1 MKQKFEESLPDYE
14 EYKNTSCI
22 IISPKENQRKTP
34 KKQNIKKEN
43 YFNEP
48 EVKQKGTVLNNTI
61 YEPNIIKN
69 LRALYMQYSR
79 EFTRISYSILE
90 QKYKEINK
98 NIYNFCVTPF
108 NNNNGIMGCLILN
121 TDQNRPEFFSQLSDY
136 IKKTAEEKKEPF
148 YMENIISY
156 LYPQN
161 FNSLEKVFSQL
172 NIGDDTIIEKKSHQ
186 KTRIVVINDIQS
198 INSVAFNIFIARMFE
213 YNRRHLPEFNYI
225 LIFDVAYDPKILYD
239 KFNVSFLSKI
249 QFFTITNTPSN
260 FLYHE
265 ILYNFIYK
273 KNRGFYIPKSNSIKI
288 VLDSIK
294 LHQISIES
302 FKHYFKIIL
311 FQFFFMHQWNDDEYL
326 LYMEELNEKKIS
338 KEIKREEYNNI
349 NNNNINKE
357 QIKDKKNQK
366 KKIIE
371 NDSKE
376 NMIDNKRREILE
388 KKLIEI
394 YASTP
399 ELKELTKKYK
409 LLPPNINNEVEK
421 LLNNYKEKMNNW
433 KAFKLFYELFE
444 SIIKEYLSNSNN
456 KNNEDSI
463 YYFLYKFFQY
473 DSSSDFDKIIKQRA
487 LAIKEI
493 IEKLEDQMEVLKNY
507 FYPKFINTVK
517 EVEPLLSD
525 EDKPLLKESEKELD
539 NFIKGFDNINVE
551 KVSMISDV
559 FNRWVVKLLRLN
571 CFRKINEAEDEQIKE
586 NCTRKY
592 FNVYHKYLEYKY
604 IIEPPLMRSFLEDL
618 FQYAITTSKNKS
630 SFEIIENNFEFKNIL
645 KAYFKCLM
653 NLDSTFKLNHFFYDF
668 LIEFKIT
675 SIDDKN
681 KDLVEKYKKVFLVLS
696 YWFNL
701 VGVFQKKK
709 GRKQGFIKNYYSI
722 VNYFEDN
729 KYKNIGYPNHK

>member
-1 MKQKFEESLPDYE
+1 
-14 EYKNTSCI
+14 
-22 IISPKENQRKTP
+22 
-34 KKQNIKKEN
+34 
-43 YFNEP
+43 
-48 EVKQKGTVLNNTI
+48 
-61 YEPNIIKN
+61 
-69 LRALYMQYSR
+69 
-79 EFTRISYSILE
+79 
-90 QKYKEINK
+90 
-98 NIYNFCVTPF
+98 
-108 NNNNGIMGCLILN
+108 
-121 TDQNRPEFFSQLSDY
+121 
-136 IKKTAEEKKEPF
+136 
-148 YMENIISY
+148 
-156 LYPQN
+156 
-161 FNSLEKVFSQL
+161 
-172 NIGDDTIIEKKSHQ
+172 
-186 KTRIVVINDIQS
+186 
-198 INSVAFNIFIARMFE
+198 
-213 YNRRHLPEFNYI
+213 
-225 LIFDVAYDPKILYD
+225 
-239 KFNVSFLSKI
+239 
-249 QFFTITNTPSN
+249 
-260 FLYHE
+260 
-265 ILYNFIYK
+265 
-273 KNRGFYIPKSNSIKI
+273 
-288 VLDSIK
+288 
-294 LHQISIES
+294 
-302 FKHYFKIIL
+302 
-311 FQFFFMHQWNDDEYL
+311 MHQWNDDEYL

-349 NNNNINKE
+349 NNNNNINKE
-357 QIKDKKNQK
+357 QTNDKKNQK

-421 LLNNYKEKMNNW
+421 LLINYKEKMNKWN
-433 KAFKLFYELFE
+433 AFKLFYELFE